1 MLNFYGYIFIIF
13 IVLILMF
20 EALYISKFSPTKI
33 RVAVS
38 IVILI
43 VIMRYVSLLI
53 LSLVYNIRYLY
64 LLKPFFFLNFIAAP
78 LLALI
83 VLYIFIRKDNINFS
97 YIFGVIAVLIVLY
110 VGMIYK
116 YAILIQVN
124 DVYGYTMYFAK
135 NMYLYWVFI
144 ILNTAILFLDMAL
157 IKDKNVNKLG
167 MILVA
172 TASLAT
178 IAEYILW
185 IIGIKIFPENI
196 AGDML
201 WAVSMVYA
209 LNRIKKKKLKSD

>member
-1 MLNFYGYIFIIF
+1 MLNFYGHILIIF

-20 EALYISKFSPTKI
+20 EALYINKFSPTKI

-38 IVILI
+38 IVVLMI
-43 VIMRYVSLLI
+43 IMRYVSLLI
-53 LSLVYNIRYLY
+53 LSLTYNIKYLY
-64 LLKPFFFLNFIAAP
+64 LLKPFFFLNFIAVP

-110 VGMIYK
+110 VGMIHK
-116 YAILIQVN
+116 YVILVQVN

-144 ILNTAILFLDMAL
+144 ILNTVILFLDMAF

-167 MILVA
+167 MILVV
-172 TASLAT
+172 TASLVT
-178 IAEYILW
+178 ISEYVLWVIGMKIL
-185 IIGIKIFPENI
+185 PENI

-209 LNRIKKKKLKSD
+209 LNRMKKKKLKSD

>member
-33 RVAVS
+33 RVAAS
-38 IVILI
+38 IVILMI
-43 VIMRYVSLLI
+43 IMRYVSLLT
-53 LSLVYNIRYLY
+53 LSLSYNIRYLY
-64 LLKPFFFLNFIAAP
+64 LLKPFFFLNFIAIP

-97 YIFGVIAVLIVLY
+97 YIFGVMAILIALY
-110 VGMIYK
+110 VVMLYK
-116 YAILIQVN
+116 YTVLIQVN
-124 DVYGYTMYFAK
+124 DIYGYTMYFAE

-144 ILNTAILFLDMAL
+144 ILNTAILFLDTAL

-167 MILVA
+167 MILA
-172 TASLAT
+172 AAASLVT
-178 IAEYILW
+178 VIEYVLW
-185 IIGIKIFPENI
+185 IIGIKAFQENI
-196 AGDML
+196 IGDML
-201 WAVSMVYA
+201 WAISVVYA